1 MDYVREYHTP
11 GTVEEVLSLLQRE
24 GAILV
29 AGGTDVAVKQGK
41 KAEILVDITRV
52 GLNEIRQDEEG
63 IHIGAAATIFD
74 LADSQTIALIADG
87 ILSDAAA
94 SFISRQIRHAATL
107 GGNLAGSSPAADLP
121 PALLALDAVVHI
133 RREGESLDLS
143 ADDFFIGP
151 GQNALEGGLLE
162 GVTIPETADRRGAFL
177 KVGRTSEDLAIVNA
191 GVSLRLEGSIC
202 RDVRIALGSVGPTP
216 MRVPDAESLLEER
229 EPTATLL
236 EVVAEKVREKVKPHD
251 DHRAGAAYR
260 RQVSGVLA
268 RRGLEICLR
277 NGGVSPKEG
286 D

>member
-24 GAILV
+24 GAVLV
-29 AGGTDVAVKQGK
+29 AGGTDVAAKQGNK
-41 KAEILVDITRV
+41 TEILVDITRV
-52 GLNEIRQDEEG
+52 GLNEIRQDEKG
-63 IHIGAAATIFD
+63 IHIGAAATVFD
-74 LADSQTIALIADG
+74 LANSQTIALIADG

-107 GGNLAGSSPAADLP
+107 GGNLASSSPAADLP

-133 RREGESLDLS
+133 RREGESVDLS
-143 ADDFFIGP
+143 LANFFRGP

-162 GVTIPETADRRGAFL
+162 GVTIPEPSGWQGAFL

-191 GVSLRLEGSIC
+191 GVSLRLEENIC
-202 RDVRIALGSVGPTP
+202 QDVRIALGSVGPIP
-216 MRVPDAESLLEER
+216 MRVLDAESLLEGQES
-229 EPTATLL
+229 TATLL
-236 EVVAEKVREKVKPHD
+236 EAVAEKVREKVEPHD
-251 DHRAGAAYR
+251 DHRARAAYR

-268 RRGLEICLR
+268 RRGLEACLR
-277 NGGVSPKEG
+277 NAGISPKEE